1 MSRIILVYGLIA
13 GAVAIAAMTL
23 SATLGSGSEA
33 TSLFV
38 GYLILLAACS
48 LIFVAVKRYRDREL
62 GGVIR
67 FGTAMGL
74 GLGVALVATIAYVAG
89 WEAYLW
95 STDYSFFPKYI
106 EMKIESMRA
115 AGASAAEISSATR
128 EMAGMAQLYEKF
140 AWRVLFTLAE
150 ILPVGLVVALISA
163 ALLRNSRFLPARE
176 RSPA

>member
-1 MSRIILVYGLIA
+1 MNRIILVYGLIA
-13 GAVAIAAMTL
+13 GAIAISAMTL
-23 SATLGSGSEA
+23 SATLGTGGEA
-33 TSLFV
+33 MSLFI

-67 FGTAMGL
+67 FGTAVGL
-74 GLGVALVATIAYVAG
+74 GLGVALVATITYVAG

-106 EMKIESMRA
+106 EMKIEGMRA

-163 ALLRNSRFLPARE
+163 ALLRNSRFLPARD
-176 RSPA
+176 RSSA

>member
-1 MSRIILVYGLIA
+1 MNRIILVYGIIA
-13 GAVAIAAMTL
+13 GAVAISAMTL

-33 TSLFV
+33 MSLFV

-67 FGTAMGL
+67 FGRAAL
-74 GLGVALVATIAYVAG
+74 VGLGVALVATITYVAG

-95 STDYSFFPKYI
+95 STDYSFFPEYTAR
-106 EMKIESMRA
+106 KIEAMRA

-128 EMAGMAQLYEKF
+128 EMAGMANLY
-140 AWRVLFTLAE
+140 A
-150 ILPVGLVVALISA
+150 
-163 ALLRNSRFLPARE
+163 
-176 RSPA
+176 